1 VEAERKARRKFIK
14 PTSPKANIAGAGPG
28 PGRTARGVGRTS
40 SLSKLTPMDVAR
52 ADWRRRLLS
61 WHYWLLI
68 VLGGGFVLFS
78 VVLTIWLLILGP

>member
-1 VEAERKARRKFIK
+1 
-14 PTSPKANIAGAGPG
+14 
-28 PGRTARGVGRTS
+28 
-40 SLSKLTPMDVAR
+40 MDAAR
-52 ADWRRRLLS
+52 AEWRRWLLS